1 MIQNSFL
8 EKGKEKELEFAL
20 ALCKAKSLS
29 SSIIEEASKED
40 DIYRHIDIWVGANSF
55 DVKAAR
61 KKSREEEIQLYGK
74 PLPKTKIK
82 ESKKIYKRNKK
93 WMY

>member
-1 MIQNSFL
+1 MGEKSGKLNSL
-8 EKGKEKELEFAL
+8 ENKRILDYI
-20 ALCKAKSLS
+20 KA
-29 SSIIEEASKED
+29 
-40 DIYRHIDIWVGANSF
+40 V
-55 DVKAAR
+55 R

-93 WMY
+93 

>member
-1 MIQNSFL
+1 M
-8 EKGKEKELEFAL
+8 KKEKDGEMSGKLNSLENRRIL
-20 ALCKAKSLS
+20 
-29 SSIIEEASKED
+29 D
-40 DIYRHIDIWVGANSF
+40 Y
-55 DVKAAR
+55 VKAVR
-61 KKSREEEIQLYGK
+61 KKITGRGNPIIYGK

>member
-1 MIQNSFL
+1 MKKVKDGEKSGKLNSL
-8 EKGKEKELEFAL
+8 ENKRILDY
-20 ALCKAKSLS
+20 
-29 SSIIEEASKED
+29 I
-40 DIYRHIDIWVGANSF
+40 
-55 DVKAAR
+55 KAAR

-93 WMY
+93 